1 MPWWVRSPPVLV
13 DPGRAGTRLLVVSD
27 HGFTHFHTK
36 ANLNCW
42 LIERGY
48 LSQAKV
54 DGSRDLSNVDWS
66 SSRAYAIGLNSLYL
80 NLQGREGQGALPL
93 AELESFRRQLAG
105 DLESWQDESG
115 RRVVQRVYMREEAFN
130 GGYLSQAPDL
140 VVGYAPGFRAS
151 ADTGLGKWEER
162 SLVAND
168 DHWGADHCIDP
179 QAVPGVLFSS
189 DGLSGFSKPSFR
201 DIPFLATG
209 RELQHPNQ
217 PPRPQ
222 QGSAED
228 QKAIEERLKGLG
240 YL

>member
-1 MPWWVRSPPVLV
+1 
-13 DPGRAGTRLLVVSD
+13 
-27 HGFTHFHTK
+27 
-36 ANLNCW
+36 
-42 LIERGY
+42 
-48 LSQAKV
+48 
-54 DGSRDLSNVDWS
+54 LSNVDWS
-66 SSRAYAIGLNSLYL
+66 QSRAYALGLNSLYL
-80 NLQGREGQGALPL
+80 NLQGREGQGALSL
-93 AELESFRRQLAG
+93 TELETFRQQLAG
-105 DLESWQDESG
+105 DLESWQDGSG
-115 RRVVQRVYMREEAFN
+115 RRVVQKVYMREEAFN

-151 ADTGLGKWEER
+151 ADTGLGKWEES
-162 SLVAND
+162 SLVPNR

-217 PPRPQ
+217 APRPQ
-222 QGSAED
+222 QGQAED